1 MVTPFWTS
9 ALPPQWEASNPC
21 LADLKGDMYLI
32 ARDEAVYLSQ
42 ADGARAKIRRASLVF
57 LHPETEE
64 TVGCLVKQGLSNHV
78 RAHRALTN
86 SAGSCLAGAGL
97 RAGLLRLNVYITF
110 RTSKVIYSPLIYS

>member
-1 MVTPFWTS
+1 MGGV
-9 ALPPQWEASNPC
+9 NPC

-57 LHPETEE
+57 LRPGNA
-64 TVGCLVKQGLSNHV
+64 TVGRHVKQGLSNRV

-97 RAGLLRLNVYITF
+97 RAGLLRLNVHYIYS
-110 RTSKVIYSPLIYS
+110 RTSKVI